1 MFFDPADGMRPPP
14 LKHSPY
20 KSLVVPRP
28 IGWISTISTD
38 GVVNLAPFSYFNA
51 VSDDPPLVM
60 YCPNG
65 GHPEGGKKDSL
76 KNVEE
81 TGEFVFNLA
90 SWETREQM
98 NASSEHVA
106 RGIDEMAH
114 TGLAALP
121 SEKVRPPRVAAAPAH
136 FECVLQQVVTLPK
149 GRGGHGNYMVIG
161 QVVGIHIDDRIIV
174 DGKIDIGRL
183 RPVARLGYFDYAVV
197 DEAFE
202 MRRPD

>member
-1 MFFDPADGMRPPP
+1 MYFDPAEGMRPPP
-14 LKHSPY
+14 LKHGPF

-28 IGWISTISTD
+28 IGWISTVSAD

-51 VSDDPPLVM
+51 VCDDPPMVM

-65 GHPEGGKKDSL
+65 GHPEGGGKDSL
-76 KNVEE
+76 KNVED

-90 SWETREQM
+90 NWETREQM

-106 RGIDEMAH
+106 RSVDEMTH

-136 FECVLQQVVTLPK
+136 FECVLQQIVDLPQSR
-149 GRGGHGNYMVIG
+149 RGGGNYMVIG
-161 QVVGIHIDDRIIV
+161 KVVGIHINDDVIV

-197 DEAFE
+197 NEAFE
-202 MRRPD
+202 MLRPD